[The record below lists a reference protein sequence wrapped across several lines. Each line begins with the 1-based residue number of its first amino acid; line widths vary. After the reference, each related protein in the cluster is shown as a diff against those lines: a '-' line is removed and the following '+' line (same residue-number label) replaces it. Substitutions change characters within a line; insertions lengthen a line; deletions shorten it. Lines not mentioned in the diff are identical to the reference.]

1 MRAPIAGGTALMLM
15 MKTGL
20 YQPRRLVSLRAL
32 GRALTVIAATPEG
45 GLDIGAMVRLA
56 QIERSAVVRET
67 PKKLSVNRFT
77 TSRGADRSIVRA
89 LTLSF
94 YPRRGDQ

>member
-77 TSRGADRSIVRA
+77 HREARTG
-89 LTLSF
+89 LLS
-94 YPRRGDQ
+94 GL